1 VKLPPDREYLTTA
14 DVAKLLRVST
24 PTVRKAIRDQGLP
37 CVWLGKAPRIPAADF
52 AAWLEKQKEAG
63 RGRRS
68 A

>member
-1 VKLPPDREYLTTA
+1 MKLPADQEYLTTA

-24 PTVRKAIRDQGLP
+24 PTVRKAIRTQGLP
-37 CVWLGKAPRIPAADF
+37 CVWVGKAPRIPRADF
-52 AAWLEKQKEAG
+52 EAWVDKQKGAG